1 MQFYTK
7 CARHAANDIIGNLGF
22 KDFLHLPG
30 DNGFTGVSIVVSV
43 SHNVGQYSGTLW
55 NLTAGQPPR
64 SRDHVDLL
72 QPRLD
77 IQWYTCL
84 CRPRYSVRF
93 SYRNSWT
100 HFNTLRPRQNGR
112 HFVDS
117 ISFSCLQ
124 RYAFWFKFPW
134 NVSPRIPF
142 IAWRRSGD
150 LNQWRH
156 SLSTQICISR
166 PSKSQIQIFAK
177 FSIYNIHF
185 GCDFVL
191 HGACSYHFRCEC
203 KITERLGYRENI
215 YRQVFNIRRTLV
227 SNKIVD
233 HSDVIGASPVGAA
246 PTISSFPT

>member
-1 MQFYTK
+1 M
-7 CARHAANDIIGNLGF
+7 
-22 KDFLHLPG
+22 
-30 DNGFTGVSIVVSV
+30 SIVVSV
-43 SHNVGQYSGTLW
+43 SYNAGQYSGTLW
-55 NLTAGQPPR
+55 NLTVGQPPR

-93 SYRNSWT
+93 SYRNSWN

-134 NVSPRIPF
+134 NVLPRIPF

-166 PSKSQIQIFAK
+166 PSKSQIQIFVK

-191 HGACSYHFRCEC
+191 HVSAKLR
-203 KITERLGYRENI
+203 KDWATEKTYT
-215 YRQVFNIRRTLV
+215 VFNIKRTLV
-227 SNKIVD
+227 SNKIID
-233 HSDVIGASPVGAA
+233 HSDVVGASPVGAA